1 MLGLTEHVHLVS
13 IGGIG
18 MSGIAEILLNL
29 GFRVSGSD
37 LRENEITTNLAR
49 LGARIYAGH
58 DGRFVEDADVV
69 VTSSAIRPTNPEIIA
84 AKAAKIPVIPRAEML
99 AELMRMKSYGI
110 AVAGAHGKTTTTS
123 LMALTLAAGGF
134 DPTVV
139 VGGRVDSI
147 GSNAKLGGGDT
158 FVTEA
163 DESDGSFL
171 LLNPTVAVVTN
182 IDLEHMD
189 YYSGLEQL
197 KRTFLEFINKV
208 PFYGLSVLCV
218 DDENVRS
225 IMPAVRKRLTTYG
238 LSPAAEFRATD
249 ISSDGFRTRFVATH
263 NKQGR
268 LGEIVLP
275 LPGRHMVQN
284 AMAVV
289 AVAHELDLPFATVA
303 ATMREFTG
311 VRRRFQQVGLVNDVL
326 VIDDYGHHP
335 TEIRATLS
343 GARSGFD
350 RRIVVAFQP
359 HRYTRTRDLF
369 DEFLNAFHDADKL
382 LVTDIYAA
390 SENPI
395 EGVTAQ
401 KLVDGIRALGHPDAA
416 YVPDKK
422 DLLDRLVEVAQPGD
436 LIITLGAG
444 DLNQLAEKLVHR
456 LEAKFRQV

>member
-1 MLGLTEHVHLVS
+1 MLGLTEHVHLVG

-58 DGRFVEDADVV
+58 DGRFVEHADVV

-110 AVAGAHGKTTTTS
+110 AVAGAQGKTTTTS

-263 NKQGR
+263 NKQGK